1 MIPKKIS
8 DFNKVLSKIYFPYI
22 LDSSLR
28 PFLIIALSAAI
39 PLILLGIVSGYRS
52 SNQERQTVALQV
64 ALRAERL
71 AHQVETEL
79 EAEIEAAQPLS
90 NLRRLNRDDTSSFL
104 EHAQRL
110 QALHPNWLTV
120 SLGTTSGVQV
130 LNSNQPDGAPVGSNA
145 TIDGFAKAVEL
156 ARTTIGGYMPP
167 NTLASSG
174 SIPIHI
180 PVIRQTSVRFIVTL
194 GIEPGNFEETLWD
207 ADLPKGWEG
216 ALIDASGRIIAS
228 TDRRHRGQFGVG
240 DKFDIAICCKDN
252 AAIHEETLPNGLA
265 VYAVSQKIPLSGWTV
280 HLRMPKE
287 SLDKPVQ
294 RAWLMIVLAG
304 AGALFLTALLAS
316 LVAHSIAARRRVEME
331 GAEQVLR
338 LSEAW
343 RLLAVETADIGTWH
357 WSFGSN
363 SIEWCERCRRLCG
376 LAKHL
381 NGYDAFLATIHPDDR
396 GAVDRALLQCLR
408 DHTPFEINFRAQLP
422 DGSARWL
429 RASGQVPE
437 PGSDKAAGIYGVIV
451 NIDKQKK
458 AEAEHRLLL
467 TRLNSAQEDERRR
480 IARDLHDRVG
490 QTVAGLSL
498 RLKRL
503 EVEAASTAIRDACG
517 ELKKMISD
525 ISQDIH
531 RAAVELRPTALDD
544 IGLRD
549 ALTTLLD
556 GWRTQTGIDLDVF
569 MRGLEGPRPP
579 PVIETT
585 VYRIIVELLTNI
597 VKHAEATAVS
607 VTLDR
612 RTEQLVLVVEDNGR
626 GFAEGPAMPSSQR
639 HLGLLGI
646 RERLELV
653 SGHLKIESEI
663 GAGTAVFVRIPLTLA
678 DQDGEAA

>member
-1 MIPKKIS
+1 
-8 DFNKVLSKIYFPYI
+8 
-22 LDSSLR
+22 
-28 PFLIIALSAAI
+28 
-39 PLILLGIVSGYRS
+39 
-52 SNQERQTVALQV
+52 LQV

-120 SLGTTSGVQV
+120 SLGTTSGAQV
-130 LNSNQPDGAPVGSNA
+130 LNSNQPDGAPAGNNA
-145 TIDGFAKAVEL
+145 DIDGFAKAVEL

-167 NTLASSG
+167 NTLAPSG

-180 PVIRQTSVRFIVTL
+180 PVVRQTSVRFIVTL

-207 ADLPKGWEG
+207 ADLPKGWDG

-294 RAWLMIVLAG
+294 RAWRMIFLAG

-316 LVAHSIAARRRVEME
+316 LVAHSIASRRRVEME

-338 LSEAW
+338 LSETW

-357 WSFGSN
+357 WPFGSD

-376 LAKHL
+376 LTKHL
-381 NGYDAFLATIHPDDR
+381 NSYDAFLATIHPDDR
-396 GAVDRALLQCLR
+396 NAVDRAILQCLR
-408 DHTPFEINFRAQLP
+408 DHAPFEINFRTQLT
-422 DGSARWL
+422 DGSSRWL
-429 RASGQVPE
+429 RASGQVPD

-503 EVEAASTAIRDACG
+503 EVEAASTAIQDACA

-544 IGLRD
+544 IGLRE
-549 ALTTLLD
+549 ALNTLLD

-569 MRGLEGPRPP
+569 MRGLDGPRPP

-612 RTEQLVLVVEDNGR
+612 RTEQLVLVVEDDGR
-626 GFAEGPAMPSSQR
+626 GFAEGSSLPSSQR

-653 SGHLKIESEI
+653 NGHLKIESEI
-663 GAGTAVFVRIPLTLA
+663 GAGTAVFIRIPLTPA
-678 DQDGEAA
+678 DQEGEAA

>member
-1 MIPKKIS
+1 MILKKIIVH
-8 DFNKVLSKIYFPYI
+8 NKNISQKYSNHIF
-22 LDSSLR
+22 DDSLR

-39 PLILLGIVSGYRS
+39 PLILLGIISGYRS
-52 SNQERQTVALQV
+52 STQERQTVALQV

-71 AHQVETEL
+71 AHQVESEL
-79 EAEIEAAQPLS
+79 EAEIEAVQPLA

-110 QALHPNWLTV
+110 EGLHPNWLTA
-120 SLGTTSGVQV
+120 SLSTTSGVQV
-130 LNSNQPDGAPVGSNA
+130 LNANRPDGAPDGSNA
-145 TIDGFAKAVEL
+145 GIDGFARTVESAKATV
-156 ARTTIGGYMPP
+156 GGYMPP
-167 NTLASSG
+167 DTLAPSA
-174 SIPIHI
+174 SIPIHY
-180 PVIRQTSVRFIVTL
+180 PVVRQESLRFIITV
-194 GIEPGNFEETLWD
+194 GITPGTFEETLQA
-207 ADLPKGWEG
+207 ADLPKGWDG
-216 ALIDASGRIIAS
+216 ALVDASGRIIAS
-228 TDRRHRGQFGVG
+228 TDRHHRGQFGIG

-265 VYAVSQKIPLSGWTV
+265 VYAVSQKIPLSAWTV

-294 RAWLMIVLAG
+294 RAWLMIILAG
-304 AGALFLTALLAS
+304 LGALFLTALLAS

-338 LSEAW
+338 RSEAW

-357 WSFGSN
+357 WRFGSDT
-363 SIEWCERCRRLCG
+363 IEWCERCRRLCG

-381 NGYDAFLATIHPDDR
+381 NSYDAFLAAIHPDDR
-396 GAVDRALLQCLR
+396 EAVDHAMQQCLH
-408 DHTPFEINFRAQLP
+408 DKTPYEVNFRAQLT
-422 DGSARWL
+422 DGNVRWL
-429 RASGQVPE
+429 RVSGQVPAQ
-437 PGSDKAAGIYGVIV
+437 GSNKAAGIYGVIV
-451 NIDKQKK
+451 NIDKQKR

-503 EVEAASTAIRDACG
+503 EVEASSPATLDACN

-549 ALTTLLD
+549 ALSTLLD
-556 GWRTQTGIDLDVF
+556 GWRSQTGIDLDVF
-569 MRGLEGPRPP
+569 MRGLDGPRPA

-612 RTEQLVLVVEDNGR
+612 RPGQLILIVEDNGR
-626 GFAEGPAMPSSQR
+626 GFADGSTMPSSQR

-653 SGHLKIESEI
+653 NGHLKIESEI
-663 GAGTAVFVRIPLTLA
+663 GAGTAIFVRIPLA
-678 DQDGEAA
+678 AIDQAGEAA

>member
-1 MIPKKIS
+1 MEIS
-8 DFNKVLSKIYFPYI
+8 TEISEFKLISQKYKRYI
-22 LDSSLR
+22 FDISLR
-28 PFLIIALSAAI
+28 PFLIIVLSAAI
-39 PLILLGIVSGYRS
+39 PLILLGIISGYRS
-52 SNQERQTVALQV
+52 STQERQTVALQV

-79 EAEIEAAQPLS
+79 EGEIEAAQPLA

-110 QALHPNWLTV
+110 QTLHPNWLTV
-120 SLGTTSGVQV
+120 SLAATSGAQI
-130 LNSNQPDGAPVGSNA
+130 LNAEQPGGQPAGSNGD
-145 TIDGFAKAVEL
+145 IDGFRKAVET
-156 ARTTIGGYMPP
+156 AKATVGGYLPSG
-167 NTLASSG
+167 TLAQTA
-174 SIPIHI
+174 SIPIHY
-180 PVIRQTSVRFIVTL
+180 PVVRQDSVRFVVSV
-194 GIEPGNFEETLWD
+194 GIKPGTFEETLNM
-207 ADLPKGWEG
+207 ADLPKGWDG
-216 ALIDASGRIIAS
+216 ALVDASGRIIAS
-228 TDRRHRGQFGVG
+228 TDRRHRGQFGIG

-252 AAIHEETLPNGLA
+252 AAIHEEILPNGQA
-265 VYAVSQKIPLSGWTV
+265 VYAVSQKIPLSAWTV
-280 HLRMPKE
+280 HLRMPKA
-287 SLDKPVQ
+287 SLDKPVR

-304 AGALFLTALLAS
+304 TGALFLTALLAS

-338 LSEAW
+338 RSEAW

-357 WSFGSN
+357 WRFGSDN
-363 SIEWCERCRRLCG
+363 IEWCERCRRLCG
-376 LAKHL
+376 LTGHL
-381 NGYDAFLATIHPDDR
+381 NSYDAFLATIHPEDR
-396 GAVDRALLQCLR
+396 EAVDLAMRQCRHDQTPYEVNVRAML
-408 DHTPFEINFRAQLP
+408 A
-422 DGSARWL
+422 DGNVRWL
-429 RASGQVPE
+429 RISGQVPE
-437 PGSDKAAGIYGVIV
+437 HGSNKTAGIYGVIV

-467 TRLNSAQEDERRR
+467 TLLNSAQEDERRR

-503 EVEAASTAIRDACG
+503 EVEAASPATLDACK

-549 ALTTLLD
+549 ALATLLD
-556 GWRTQTGIDLDVF
+556 EWRNQTGIDLDVF
-569 MRGLEGPRPP
+569 MRGLEGPRLA

-597 VKHAEATAVS
+597 VKHAEASAVN

-612 RTEQLVLVVEDNGR
+612 RPGQLVLIVEDNGR
-626 GFAEGPAMPSSQR
+626 GFADGSATPSSQR

-653 SGHLKIESEI
+653 NGQLKIESEI
-663 GAGTAVFVRIPLTLA
+663 GAGTAIFVRIPLPA
-678 DQDGEAA
+678 IDQPGEAA